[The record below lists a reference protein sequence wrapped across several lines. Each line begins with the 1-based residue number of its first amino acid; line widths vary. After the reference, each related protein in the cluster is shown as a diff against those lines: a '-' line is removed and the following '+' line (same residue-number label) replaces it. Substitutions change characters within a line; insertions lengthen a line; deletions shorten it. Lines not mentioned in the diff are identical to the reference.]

1 MIISPEDLYGEL
13 FVAVQS
19 SRIFTDGKTFV
30 DAVALRPAH
39 EINYSYELEK
49 REKDFDLRA
58 FVLKNFTLP
67 EQASEDI
74 TDEFLQNKDRTIE
87 EHIDYLWQYLTKHTE
102 TDNEFSSLIA
112 LPKSYIVPGGR
123 FREIYYWDSYFT
135 MLGLLEAGKKGM
147 IENMLDNFSFL
158 IDNCGHIPNGN
169 RSYFASRSQPPF
181 FFLMVQLLRQDNT
194 DFILRKYKEYLQKEY
209 NFWMSGDRLVETF
222 GLEVNRYWDEKD
234 TPRAESYW
242 EDASLLEFVKT
253 DPQKTGRHIRAA
265 CESGW
270 DFSSRWLEDKER
282 LRSIITTEI
291 IPLDLNALLYG
302 MESFLLE
309 LAETPEEEELYNDR
323 MDTRMQFL
331 EICWNPIDN
340 IFEDYNYVK
349 AKRTGVSSLAMMYP
363 LFFEMVSQEQ
373 ADSVAAYVEKHFL
386 KAGGV
391 MTTLHN
397 TGQQWDA
404 PNGWAP
410 LQWITIKGLM
420 NYGYKEL
427 ALEIATRWTQLNE
440 RVFNNTGRML
450 EKYNVVD
457 MDLEAG
463 GGEYAVQDGFGW
475 TNGVYTKLKALLAEN
490 ESV

>member
-13 FVAVQS
+13 FIAVQS
-19 SRIFTDGKTFV
+19 SRIFSDGKTFV
-30 DAVALRPAH
+30 DATALRPAH
-39 EINYSYELEK
+39 EISYAYELEK

-58 FVLKNFTLP
+58 FVDKNFTLP
-67 EQASEDI
+67 EEISESV
-74 TDEFLQNKDRTIE
+74 TDNFLQKDDRTIE
-87 EHIDYLWQYLTKHTE
+87 EHIAYLWQYLTRNTE
-102 TDNEFSSLIA
+102 TDNEYSSLIA

-147 IENMLDNFSFL
+147 IENMLDNFAFL

-181 FFLMVQLLRQDNT
+181 FFLMVQLLTQDST
-194 DFILRKYKEYLQKEY
+194 DFILRKYKEYIQKEY
-209 NFWMSGDRLVETF
+209 NFWMSGDRLVETY

-242 EDASLLEFVKT
+242 EDATLTEFVKT
-253 DPQKTGRHIRAA
+253 DPALTCRHIRAA

-270 DFSSRWLEDKER
+270 DFSSRWLADGTR
-282 LRSIITTEI
+282 LRSINTTEI

-323 MDTRMQFL
+323 MDTRLQFM
-331 EICWNPIDN
+331 EICWNPTKGIL
-340 IFEDYNYVK
+340 EDYNYVK
-349 AKRTGVSSLAMMYP
+349 GERTGISSLAMMYP
-363 LFFEMVSQEQ
+363 LFVEMVSQEQ
-373 ADSVAAYVEKHFL
+373 ADSIAVYVEKHFL
-386 KAGGV
+386 QPGGV
-391 MTTLHN
+391 VTSLHD

-410 LQWITIKGLM
+410 LQWITVKGLL
-420 NYGYKEL
+420 NYGHKTL
-427 ALEIATRWTQLNE
+427 ALDIARRWTTLNE
-440 RVFNNTGRML
+440 RIYKNTGRLL

-475 TNGVYTKLKALLAEN
+475 TNGVYTKLKALLVEEEA
-490 ESV
+490 V